1 MRGSNIK
8 SLKKRNRNFVISLI
22 ICMVALIIFAYV
34 VFNFRNIFGVGIF
47 NVEDDYINS
56 YSDGTAGVNL
66 HIRLDHDEDNKY
78 YLYTFIEPISTGN
91 VANHGLLSMTI
102 FYLNNNYH
110 VYATTLEFGTPL
122 SRYTDRL
129 FLRALKYNNVTCY
142 GNIELSLEIG
152 GIPINDTINFQLSY
166 IVPMGSEDYY
176 NIDLVLFS
184 LFFLPF
190 FLSVIIPIALNWIF
204 KPVFGLNLSEEDTK
218 RDEKFVHF
226 LQNQVRIKKEE
237 SKIAA
242 AKKKNNIT

>member
-22 ICMVALIIFAYV
+22 ICMVALVIFAYV

-66 HIRLDHDEDNKY
+66 HILLDHEDDNKY

-102 FYLNNNYH
+102 FYLKDNYH
-110 VYATTLEFGTPL
+110 VYAKTLEFGTPL
-122 SRYTDRL
+122 SSYTDRL
-129 FLRALKYNNVTCY
+129 FLSVLKYNNITCY
-142 GNIELSLEIG
+142 GNIELSLETG
-152 GIPINDTINFQLSY
+152 GIPITDTINFQLSY
-166 IVPMGSEDYY
+166 ILPMGAEDYY
-176 NIDLVLFS
+176 NIDLMLFS

-190 FLSVIIPIALNWIF
+190 FLSVIIPITLNYIF
-204 KPVFGLNLSEEDTK
+204 RPKLGFNYSEEEMK
-218 RDEKFVHF
+218 RDELYLKYLHEHIKE
-226 LQNQVRIKKEE
+226 QRKKE
-237 SKIAA
+237 IY
-242 AKKKNNIT
+242 